1 MSKEN
6 FPKTPIILY
15 LNCKCPII
23 KFHQNLQETIIKSI
37 NAVYKQLNKIQYDKN
52 FQYSC
57 KKLRWI
63 RETNLAKIIFKQVN
77 IIPVKI
83 FFQILQQTE
92 NKYYSEQEKQEILEV
107 LEKEKIA
114 KVISIKNIQFLKK
127 L

>member
-1 MSKEN
+1 MTKEN

-23 KFHQNLQETIIKSI
+23 KFHQNLQETIIQSI
-37 NAVYKQLNKIQYDKN
+37 NNIHKQLYKIQYDKN
-52 FQYSC
+52 FQYTS
-57 KKLRWI
+57 KKLRNI
-63 RETNLAKIIFKQVN
+63 REQELAKIIFQQTS

-83 FFQILQQTE
+83 FFQIISKAE
-92 NKYYSEQEKQEILEV
+92 NKYYSEQERAEIIEV

-114 KVISIKNIQFLKK
+114 KVISIKNMQFLKK